1 MAERPLADMLI
12 GNLQTMDG
20 GTLRQEWIKTFGK
33 PPPDTLS
40 IGFIRKVLAH
50 EVQCRRVGGIA
61 ANHRRLLR
69 SLAAGKAVPEQLP
82 GHLTVGAHLVREWNG
97 RTHRVEVVEE
107 GYRFDGRVYRSLT
120 AIAKRIT
127 GTNWS
132 GPRFFG
138 LTARTKA

>member
-1 MAERPLADMLI
+1 MAEQPLPKMLI
-12 GNLQTMDG
+12 EHLQTMDG
-20 GTLRQEWIKTFGK
+20 MTLRQEWSRTFGK
-33 PPPDTLS
+33 PPAETLS
-40 IGFIRKVLAH
+40 IGFMRKVLSYEA
-50 EVQCRRVGGIA
+50 QARRFGGLA

-97 RTHRVEVVEE
+97 RTHRVEVVED
-107 GYRFDGRVYRSLT
+107 GYRFDGRIYRSLT
-120 AIAKRIT
+120 AIAKHIT

-138 LTARTKA
+138 LTTRSKA